1 VDDLH
6 SRPTCRRRRHI
17 ARISCIVTSFVS
29 LPARMRRQVT
39 VIALAAV
46 LPLGLAGP
54 GAAARPLET
63 AVWEE
68 RGEPSSARIAAAGA
82 DVVHMTL
89 NWSSVAPATR
99 PPGFNAAD
107 PEDPAY
113 QWSDFDSRLTRV
125 TRHGLRPL
133 VAVYRAPSWAQGQG
147 QGPAGTVRPDPRQ
160 VGAFARAAALRY
172 SGSFQGLPRVRNW
185 QLWLEQNL
193 HFHFNPQFERGRLI
207 SPIWYRS
214 MLNAFADAVHAVH
227 RDNVVITG
235 GLAPFTTPTGVGPLP
250 FMRVMLCMSKKLKP
264 TCRSRSRFDVW
275 AHHPYTSGGPNHHA
289 NLHEDVS
296 LGDLPQMRR
305 LLDAAVRA
313 GHVESRQAVRFWV
326 TEFGW
331 DTSPPDPKG
340 VPSRLHA
347 RWVAEALYRMWSV
360 GISLVTWNQLR
371 DQPFPGSPFQSGLY
385 FRGRTIKRDRPKPAL
400 RAFRFPF
407 VALPEKGRVVTWGRT
422 PNSTGARVVLERSF
436 GRGWGR
442 LAALQ
447 ADRHGIFKRTWK
459 MRPGGYMRA
468 RLPTGE
474 LSLPFAVKK
483 TRDRRVC
490 VFGTLPNCS
499 A

>member
-1 VDDLH
+1 M
-6 SRPTCRRRRHI
+6 RRLF
-17 ARISCIVTSFVS
+17 VTASLAAS
-29 LPARMRRQVT
+29 LLLAALPASSGRPHE
-39 VIALAAV
+39 LAPV
-46 LPLGLAGP
+46 NSRDNKLSGPLGVSALP
-54 GAAARPLET
+54 SAARPLET
-63 AVWEE
+63 AIW
-68 RGEPSSARIAAAGA
+68 GNGDGLSSARIAAAGA
-82 DVVHMTL
+82 RVVHVGL
-89 NWSSVAPATR
+89 NWSAVAPETR
-99 PPGFNAAD
+99 PEGFDAAD

-113 QWSDFDSRLTRV
+113 RWSGIDRSLSRIAAGGRLQ
-125 TRHGLRPL
+125 PI
-133 VAVYRAPSWAQGQG
+133 VAVQRAPSWAQGHG

-193 HFHFNPQFERGRLI
+193 HFHFNPQFESGRLI

-347 RWVAEALYRMWSV
+347 RWVAEALYRMWSAGV
-360 GISLVTWNQLR
+360 RLVTWTQLR
-371 DQPFPGSPFQSGLY
+371 DEPFPGSPFQSGLY

-422 PNSTGARVVLERSF
+422 PNSTGSRVVLERSF

-459 MRPGGYMRA
+459 MRPGGYIRA

-490 VFGTLPNCS
+490 VFGTLPKCN

>member
-1 VDDLH
+1 
-6 SRPTCRRRRHI
+6 
-17 ARISCIVTSFVS
+17 
-29 LPARMRRQVT
+29 MRRPVT
-39 VIALAAV
+39 VIALAAL
-46 LPLGLAGP
+46 LPLGLAGH

-63 AVWEE
+63 AVW
-68 RGEPSSARIAAAGA
+68 GGGGALSSARIAAAGA
-82 DVVHMTL
+82 TVVHMTL

-99 PPGFNAAD
+99 PPGFNAAN

-113 QWSDFDSRLTRV
+113 RWSDFDSRLLRV
-125 TRHGLRPL
+125 TRRGLRPL
-133 VAVYRAPSWAQGQG
+133 VAVYRAPTWAQGRG

-160 VGAFARAAALRY
+160 VAAFARAAALRY
-172 SGSFQGLPRVRNW
+172 SGSFQGLPQVRDW

-193 HFHFNPQFERGRLI
+193 HFHFNPQFESGRLI

-289 NLHEDVS
+289 NLHDDVS

-313 GHVESRQAVRFWV
+313 GHVESRRPVRFWV

-340 VPSRLHA
+340 VPARLHA
-347 RWVAEALYRMWSV
+347 RWVAEAFYRMWSAGV
-360 GISLVTWNQLR
+360 SLVTWSQLR
-371 DQPFPGSPFQSGLY
+371 DDPFGGSPYQFGLY
-385 FRGRTIKRDRPKPAL
+385 FRGRTVERDRPKPAL

-407 VALPEKGRVVTWGRT
+407 VALPERGRVVTWGRT
-422 PNSTGARVVLERSF
+422 PKSTRGRVVLERSF
-436 GRGWGR
+436 GRGRWGR

-447 ADRHGIFKRTWK
+447 ADRYGIFRRTWK

-468 RLPTGE
+468 RLATGE
-474 LSLPFAVKK
+474 LSLPFAVTK

-490 VFGTLPNCS
+490 VFGTLPNCT